1 MKKYSV
7 VLFIAFIA
15 VTAFIISCNNSNN
28 QETILKGKV
37 AILVDESIQPIV
49 EDVQAVFESKYDA
62 TLTLLPKS
70 EKEAILDLANDKAKV
85 IVLSRRLNA
94 EENKIFQQKKIVP
107 RATVFATDAI
117 AFIKNKATND
127 TILALSDVLD
137 FMKGKKNAIKGL
149 VFDNPNSSTVRYM
162 DSLAGISEIP
172 KEGVFSFNTND
183 EVIRYVEKNPG
194 MIGVVGMNW
203 LSQPKPTSQKI
214 VDNLIVLSV
223 KSIQGNT
230 YVYPSQEN
238 IATKQYPL
246 ARDLFIINCQGYE
259 GLGMG
264 FSSFIS
270 GEIGQRIIL
279 KSGLA
284 PIRVPSRKIITR
296 SQIEKES
303 K

>member
-223 KSIQGNT
+223 KSIQGNAFI
-230 YVYPSQEN
+230 YPSQEN

>member
-203 LSQPKPTSQKI
+203 LSQPKPSSQKT

-223 KSIQGNT
+223 KSIQGNA

>member
-127 TILALSDVLD
+127 MILALSDVLD

-214 VDNLIVLSV
+214 VNNLIVLSV

>member
-1 MKKYSV
+1 
-7 VLFIAFIA
+7 
-15 VTAFIISCNNSNN
+15 
-28 QETILKGKV
+28 LKGKV

-94 EENKIFQQKKIVP
+94 EENKLFQQKKIIP

-127 TILALSDVLD
+127 TIIALSDVID

-194 MIGVVGMNW
+194 MIGIVGMNW

-223 KSIQGNT
+223 KNT
-230 YVYPSQEN
+230 NGKEYVYPSQEN
-238 IATKQYPL
+238 IATKAYPL

>member
-223 KSIQGNT
+223 KSIQGNA

>member
-127 TILALSDVLD
+127 TILALSDVID

-223 KSIQGNT
+223 KSIQGNAFI
-230 YVYPSQEN
+230 YPSQEN

>member
-7 VLFIAFIA
+7 VLFIAFFA

-94 EENKIFQQKKIVP
+94 EENKLFQQKKIIP

-127 TILALSDVLD
+127 TIIALSDVID

-194 MIGVVGMNW
+194 MIGIVGMNW

-223 KSIQGNT
+223 KNT
-230 YVYPSQEN
+230 NGKEYVYPSQEH
-238 IATKQYPL
+238 IATKAYPL

>member
-1 MKKYSV
+1 MKKYIV
-7 VLFIAFIA
+7 VLFIIVFGI
-15 VTAFIISCNNSNN
+15 TAFFISCKNSEN

-37 AILVDESIQPIV
+37 SVLVDESIQPIV

-70 EKEAILDLANDKAKV
+70 EKEAILDLANDKSKI

-107 RATVFATDAI
+107 RATIFATDAI
-117 AFIKNKATND
+117 AFIKNKSAKD
-127 TILALSDVLD
+127 TIIALSDVID
-137 FMKGKKNAIKGL
+137 FMKGKKNTIKGL
-149 VFDNPNSSTVRYM
+149 VFDNLNSSTVRYM

-203 LSQPKPTSQKI
+203 LSQPKQETKKI

-223 KSIQGNT
+223 KGSTGNA
-230 YVYPSQEN
+230 YIFPSQEN
-238 IATKQYPL
+238 IATKKYPL

-264 FSSFIS
+264 FSSFIG

-296 SQIEKES
+296 NQIEKET

>member
-214 VDNLIVLSV
+214 VDKLIVLSV
-223 KSIQGNT
+223 KSIQGNA

>member
-85 IVLSRRLNA
+85 IVLSRRLNT

-107 RATVFATDAI
+107 RTTVFATDAI

-223 KSIQGNT
+223 KSIQGNA

>member
-28 QETILKGKV
+28 QETILNGKV

-223 KSIQGNT
+223 KSIQGNA

>member
-127 TILALSDVLD
+127 TILALSDVID

-223 KSIQGNT
+223 KSIQGNA

>member
-117 AFIKNKATND
+117 AFIKNKTTND

-223 KSIQGNT
+223 KSIQGNA

>member
-127 TILALSDVLD
+127 TILALSDVID

-162 DSLAGISEIP
+162 DSLAGISEMP

-223 KSIQGNT
+223 KSIQGNA

>member
-127 TILALSDVLD
+127 TIIALSDVLD

-223 KSIQGNT
+223 KSIQGNA

>member
-107 RATVFATDAI
+107 RTTVFATDAI

-127 TILALSDVLD
+127 TILALSDVID

-223 KSIQGNT
+223 KSIQGNA

>member
-94 EENKIFQQKKIVP
+94 EENKLFQQKKIIP

-127 TILALSDVLD
+127 TIIALSDVID

-194 MIGVVGMNW
+194 MIGIVGMNW

-223 KSIQGNT
+223 KNT
-230 YVYPSQEN
+230 NGKEYVYPSQEN
-238 IATKQYPL
+238 IATKAYPL

>member
-7 VLFIAFIA
+7 VLFIAFFA

-70 EKEAILDLANDKAKV
+70 EKEAILYLANDKAKV

-94 EENKIFQQKKIVP
+94 EENKLFQQKKIIP

-127 TILALSDVLD
+127 TIIALSDVID

-172 KEGVFSFNTND
+172 KEGVFSFKTND
-183 EVIRYVEKNPG
+183 EVLRYVEKNPG

-223 KSIQGNT
+223 KSTNGKK
-230 YVYPSQEN
+230 YVYPSQDN
-238 IATKQYPL
+238 IATKEYPL

>member
-7 VLFIAFIA
+7 VLFIAFFA

-94 EENKIFQQKKIVP
+94 EENKLFQQKKIIP

-127 TILALSDVLD
+127 TIIALSDVID

-194 MIGVVGMNW
+194 MIGIVGMNW

-223 KSIQGNT
+223 KNT
-230 YVYPSQEN
+230 NGKEYVYPSQEN
-238 IATKQYPL
+238 IATKAYPL

>member
-7 VLFIAFIA
+7 VLFIAFFA

-62 TLTLLPKS
+62 TLTLLPNS

-94 EENKIFQQKKIVP
+94 EENKLFQQKKIIP

-127 TILALSDVLD
+127 TIIALSDVID

-194 MIGVVGMNW
+194 MIGIVGMNW

-223 KSIQGNT
+223 KNT
-230 YVYPSQEN
+230 NGKEYVYPSQEN
-238 IATKQYPL
+238 IATKAYPL

>member
-85 IVLSRRLNA
+85 IVLSRRLNS

-223 KSIQGNT
+223 KSIQGNA

>member
-203 LSQPKPTSQKI
+203 LSQPKPSSQKI

-223 KSIQGNT
+223 KSIQGNA

>member
-49 EDVQAVFESKYDA
+49 EDIQAVFESKYDA

-223 KSIQGNT
+223 KSIQGNA

>member
-127 TILALSDVLD
+127 TILALSDVID

-203 LSQPKPTSQKI
+203 LSQPKPSSQKI

-223 KSIQGNT
+223 KSIQGNA

>member
-49 EDVQAVFESKYDA
+49 EDIQAVFESKYDA

-127 TILALSDVLD
+127 TILALSDVID

-223 KSIQGNT
+223 KSIQGNA

>member
-127 TILALSDVLD
+127 TILALSDVID

>member
-7 VLFIAFIA
+7 VLFIAFFA

-94 EENKIFQQKKIVP
+94 EENKLFQQKKIIP

-127 TILALSDVLD
+127 TIIALSDVID

-172 KEGVFSFNTND
+172 KEDVFSFNTND

-194 MIGVVGMNW
+194 MIGIVGMNW

-223 KSIQGNT
+223 KNT
-230 YVYPSQEN
+230 NGKEYVYPSQEN
-238 IATKQYPL
+238 IATKAYPL

>member
-117 AFIKNKATND
+117 AFIKNKTTND
-127 TILALSDVLD
+127 TILALSDVID

-223 KSIQGNT
+223 KSIQGNA

>member
-7 VLFIAFIA
+7 VLFIAFFA

-94 EENKIFQQKKIVP
+94 EENKLFQQKKIIP

-127 TILALSDVLD
+127 TIIALSDVID

-194 MIGVVGMNW
+194 MIGIVGMNW
-203 LSQPKPTSQKI
+203 LSQPTPTSQKI

-223 KSIQGNT
+223 KNT
-230 YVYPSQEN
+230 NGKEYVYPSQEH
-238 IATKQYPL
+238 IATKAYPL

>member
-1 MKKYSV
+1 MKKYIFI
-7 VLFIAFIA
+7 LFVILFTG
-15 VTAFIISCNNSNN
+15 TAFFVSCKNSENK
-28 QETILKGKV
+28 ETILKGTV

-62 TLTLLPKS
+62 KLTLLPKS
-70 EKEAILDLANDKAKV
+70 EKEAILDLANDKAKI
-85 IVLSRRLNA
+85 IVLSRRLNE
-94 EENKIFQQKKIVP
+94 EENKLFKQKKITP
-107 RATVFATDAI
+107 RETFFATDAI
-117 AFIKNKATND
+117 AFIKNKSTND
-127 TILALSDVLD
+127 TIINLSDVID
-137 FMKGKKNAIKGL
+137 FMKGKKNSIKGL
-149 VFDNPNSSTVRYM
+149 VFDNPNSSTVKYM
-162 DSLAGISEIP
+162 DSLAGLSEIP
-172 KEGVFSFNTND
+172 KEGVFSFKTND

-194 MIGVVGMNW
+194 MIGVVGINW
-203 LSQPKPTSQKI
+203 LSQPKPESQKI
-214 VDNLIVLSV
+214 VDNLIILSV
-223 KSIQGNT
+223 KNNNGT
-230 YVYPSQEN
+230 DYFFPSQEN

-284 PIRVPSRKIITR
+284 PFKVPSRKLIIR
-296 SQIEKES
+296 NQIEKES

>member
-7 VLFIAFIA
+7 VLFIAFFA

-94 EENKIFQQKKIVP
+94 EENKLFQQKKIIP

-127 TILALSDVLD
+127 TIIALSDLID

-194 MIGVVGMNW
+194 MIGIVGMNW

-223 KSIQGNT
+223 KNT
-230 YVYPSQEN
+230 NGKEYVYPSQEN
-238 IATKQYPL
+238 IATKAYPL
-246 ARDLFIINCQGYE
+246 ARNLFIINCQGYE